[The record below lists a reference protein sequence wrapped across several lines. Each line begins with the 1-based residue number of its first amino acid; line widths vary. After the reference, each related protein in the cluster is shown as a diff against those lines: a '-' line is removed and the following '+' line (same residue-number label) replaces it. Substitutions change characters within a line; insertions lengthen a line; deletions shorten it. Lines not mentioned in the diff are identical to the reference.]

1 MWQHLLGRSGVCWVS
16 SGRSMVG
23 LHWDS
28 SLLGVGY
35 LKNWHMT
42 QELNEQVS
50 SQKAKMLLM
59 EDSGVLGL
67 VES

>member
-1 MWQHLLGRSGVCWVS
+1 MLSGCLII
-16 SGRSMVG
+16 G

-50 SQKAKMLLM
+50 SQKVKMLLM

-67 VES
+67 VKS